1 MKRFL
6 KTLFVTLLIGAIVC
20 FGFACDNG
28 SNGNNKP
35 KTPGL
40 QIRTYDGEKR
50 IIGYVSATD
59 EKDVVLE
66 IPSDVVEIQSGAF
79 DGNSTIKTIK
89 VGANV
94 KKIAAGAFNG
104 MKALE
109 SIELPYIGGSVGAV
123 NEKKTFGYIFG
134 TDSFDEGD
142 AIAQN
147 YNASGSATYYLP
159 KTLKTV
165 VINAGEDY
173 KIPDYAFNGCR
184 YIENVTLNGDVI
196 EIGNNAFEGCR
207 YIEKLVIP
215 SSVTKIGNNAF
226 VDMVGLVGTASTE
239 DTASLQ
245 FASTATLVEIGEYAF
260 KGTKLTKVIIPNG
273 VTKIGA
279 FAFSESGVEEVVL
292 TSVVEICE
300 YAFYKCEW
308 LNSVTYNVG
317 LKRVWSNAFN
327 GCKRLE
333 VFALTTTTPTGL
345 AEKGLIELKGVDA
358 NNLLVVGAN
367 AFANCGNETYEYALS
382 YNNCNFEGG
391 LEASFVNTNFVGMI

>member
-28 SNGNNKP
+28 SNGNNTP

-40 QIRTYDGEKR
+40 QIRTFNGEKR
-50 IIGYVSATD
+50 IIGYVPEAN
-59 EKDVVLE
+59 EKDVDLV
-66 IPSDVVEIQSGAF
+66 IPNDVVEIQSGAF
-79 DGNSTIKTIK
+79 DGNSTIKTIE

-94 KKIAAGAFNG
+94 KKIAVGAFNG
-104 MKALE
+104 MKSLE
-109 SIELPYIGGSVGAV
+109 SIKLPYVGGSFNAV

-134 TDSFDEGD
+134 ADSFDEGD
-142 AIAQN
+142 AITQN
-147 YNASGSATYYLP
+147 YNASSSATYYLP

-165 VINAGEDY
+165 EISANENY
-173 KIPDYAFNGCR
+173 KLPDYAFNGCR
-184 YIENVTLNGDVI
+184 YLENVTLSGVV
-196 EIGNNAFEGCR
+196 ERGNNAFEGCR
-207 YIEKLVIP
+207 YIEKLEIP

-226 VDMVGLVGTASTE
+226 VDMVGLLGTASTE
-239 DTASLQ
+239 ETASLK
-245 FASTATLVEIGEYAF
+245 FANATTLTEIGEYAF
-260 KGTKLTKVIIPNG
+260 KGTKLTKVVIPNG

-279 FAFSESGVEEVVL
+279 FAFSESSVEEVVL

-308 LNSVTYNVG
+308 LNSVRYNQG
-317 LKRVWSNAFN
+317 LTRIWSNAFN

-333 VFALTTTTPTGL
+333 VFALANTTVTNQN
-345 AEKGLIELKGVDA
+345 EKGVIELKGVDT

-367 AFANCGNETYEYALS
+367 AFANCGSKTYALTNEHVSYEYGVESA
-382 YNNCNFEGG
+382 
-391 LEASFVNTNFVGMI
+391 FVNTNYSVN